1 MALNVIDKINSRLKF
16 LHRQNRFLTPP
27 LRRLLC
33 NALIQPLFDYA
44 CTAWF
49 PNLLKKLRLRLQATQ
64 NKCISFCLQ
73 LDKMSKICVN
83 EFLELNWLN
92 VHDRYLQFIVSDIFK
107 FWNNRCP
114 DYFSEVFCPVDDNGI
129 ATRCCDKKLKLP
141 FRKTKLGMQSL
152 SYVRPSTWN
161 KLPNN
166 LKTVTSIN
174 GFKHNMKKYFF
185 KKLSETEADIYSY
198 A

>member
-16 LHRQNRFLTPP
+16 LHGQNRFLTPA

-49 PNLLKKLRLRLQATQ
+49 PNLSKKLRLRLQATQ
-64 NKCISFCLQ
+64 NKCIRFCLQ
-73 LDKMSKICVN
+73 LDKMSRICVN

-92 VHDRYLQFIVSDIFK
+92 VHDRYLQFIVSDVFK
-107 FWNNRCP
+107 IYNNQCP
-114 DYFSEVFCPVDDNGI
+114 DYFHEVFCPVGDNGV
-129 ATRCCDKKLKLP
+129 ATRCCNKKLKLP
-141 FRKTKLGMQSL
+141 FPKSKLGMQSL
-152 SYVRPSTWN
+152 TYVGPSTWN

-166 LKTVTSIN
+166 LKTATGVN
-174 GFKHNMKKYFF
+174 CFKHSIKKYFL
-185 KKLSETEADIYSY
+185 KKLSETEADIYL
-198 A
+198 